1 VFDMA
6 TSAIAL
12 FGVLSAKAKGE
23 PLPEGVAYGPDGGFT
38 RDPTQALENGFAT
51 FGGHKGA
58 GLALMVELLAGVL
71 PGAAVLGQC
80 ESKKASKN
88 WGHIL
93 IAIQPESLVDD
104 FPGKAESVLAA
115 VKASGA
121 EGKIRLPGESSARIA
136 AERASAG
143 TLPLPAKI
151 WETICHTAEH
161 GLPK

>member
-1 VFDMA
+1 
-6 TSAIAL
+6 
-12 FGVLSAKAKGE
+12 
-23 PLPEGVAYGPDGGFT
+23 
-38 RDPTQALENGFAT
+38 
-51 FGGHKGA
+51 
-58 GLALMVELLAGVL
+58 
-71 PGAAVLGQC
+71 
-80 ESKKASKN
+80 
-88 WGHIL
+88 
-93 IAIQPESLVDD
+93 
-104 FPGKAESVLAA
+104 VLAA